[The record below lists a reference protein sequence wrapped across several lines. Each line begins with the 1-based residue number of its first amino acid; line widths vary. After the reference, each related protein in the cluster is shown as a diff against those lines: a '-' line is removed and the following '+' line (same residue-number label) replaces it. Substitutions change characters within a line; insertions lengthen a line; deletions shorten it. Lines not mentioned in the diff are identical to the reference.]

1 MGEKGRGQKPRKGFL
16 GHMRAARKEVVS
28 GVKEVVTGGETEEIV
43 CHGCEGKGW
52 IETKDGQ
59 VKTCPVCGGSG
70 TIIKE

>member
-1 MGEKGRGQKPRKGFL
+1 
-16 GHMRAARKEVVS
+16 MRSAAKEVVN
-28 GVKEVVTGGETEEIV
+28 GAKEIVTGSEEEVV

-70 TIIKE
+70 RIVEE